1 MKLKKWIAALLMCAL
16 LLPVVGAG
24 TALADTGVKSVA
36 GNFAAVSNNQIFLI
50 LPDETGSSLYSLPV
64 AGGSLTLIDSA
75 AQIDE
80 VFAVD
85 GTVYYLSYTGTGFQV
100 NMRTADAAH
109 AVVATFA
116 SPQVARSLTW
126 YQDALYCLVDSKLT
140 RIGTDGTV
148 TKVSDR
154 LMDNYCIA
162 DGIVYYQSAENQ
174 ATYTKDS
181 KLVPGTEI
189 TQQAGMLYSMRVEGT
204 SDMEM
209 FNQGISTVKAYGSYL
224 YFHNLN
230 HSYIVTTTEE
240 EWLDGLLYRINVQTG
255 QLLMVGSQYDWDYRP
270 TDYGMVY
277 YREKQISL
285 VDQDGVETTLYTP
298 DLYSYVAILD
308 NCVVVY
314 EYNLQKLS
322 LVPLDG
328 TAPTTVYEGA
338 FIVSASEKPSTYT
351 PSVTTPTDTTTVTDP
366 VTGVTTPATTTP
378 ATTPATTTPASTN
391 ILYGA
396 SGDAVRAM
404 QKRLV
409 ELRYLAKGDGVFGD
423 YTLAAVKAFQK
434 AAGLTADG
442 VVGPKTMA
450 ALNNPNAPKASKIA
464 TPPTASK
471 GTDGSYIFPDSSKK
485 KLTRDQVL
493 AIDKNL
499 WPFARNEIYARH
511 GYEFKTAVYANYFAK
526 KSWYKAGGFSTKD
539 LSDIEWYNMNLLKDM
554 EKEFG
559 VGTPTSAPGS
569 GKSSGGSSGS
579 TVPKTGDYIF
589 SQSSTKKLTK
599 AEIRAV
605 DKSLWG
611 YARNEIYARHG
622 YVFKTAKYKTYFEGK
637 SWYKPG
643 GFSTKDLSEIEWYNM
658 ELIKWMED
666 HEG

>member
-1 MKLKKWIAALLMCAL
+1 MKYTKWIAAFLLAAMMLAFV
-16 LLPVVGAG
+16 PAP
-24 TALADTGVKSVA
+24 AAQADTGVKSVA
-36 GNFAAVSNNQIFLI
+36 GNFAAISDNQIFLI
-50 LPDETGSSLYSLPV
+50 LPDETGSTLYSLPV
-64 AGGSLTLIDSA
+64 AGGTLTLIDSA

-80 VFAVD
+80 VFAVG
-85 GTVYYLSYTGTGFQV
+85 GTVYYLSYNGSAFQV
-100 NMRTADAAH
+100 NSRAADGSRAII
-109 AVVATFA
+109 ATFA
-116 SPQVARSLTW
+116 SPQVARALTW
-126 YQDALYCLVDSKLT
+126 YEDALYCLVDSKLT
-140 RIGTDGTV
+140 RVGTDGIV

-154 LMDNYCIA
+154 LMENYCIA

-174 ATYTKDS
+174 VTYTKDS

-189 TQQAGMLYSMRVEGT
+189 KQQAGCLYNMRVDGT

-209 FNQGISTVKAYGSYL
+209 YNQGISTVKAFGNYL

-230 HSYIVTTTEE
+230 HNYIVTTTEE

-255 QLLMVGSQYDWDYRP
+255 QIMMVGSQYDWDYRP
-270 TDYGMVY
+270 TDYGMVF

-285 VDQDGVETTLYTP
+285 VGQDGVETTLYTP
-298 DLYSYVAILD
+298 DLYSYVAILE
-308 NCVVVY
+308 NCAVVY
-314 EYNLQKLS
+314 EYSLQKLS

-338 FIVSASEKPSTYT
+338 FIVGASEKTENPAFT
-351 PSVTTPTDTTTVTDP
+351 PSATTTD
-366 VTGVTTPATTTP
+366 GTTPAATGTDTAT
-378 ATTPATTTPASTN
+378 ATTPATGATNTTPGGS

-396 SGDAVRAM
+396 SGEAVTAF

-409 ELRYLAKGDGVFGD
+409 ELGYLAKADGVFGD

-442 VVGPKTMA
+442 IVGPKTLA
-450 ALNNPNAPKASKIA
+450 AMNAANAPKASAIA
-464 TPPTASK
+464 VPETKKK

-485 KLTRDQVL
+485 KLTKAEIL
-493 AIDKNL
+493 AVDKGL

-511 GYEFKTAVYANYFAK
+511 GYQFKNAIYANYFAK

-539 LSDIEWYNMNLLKDM
+539 LNEIEWYNMNLLKEM
-554 EKEFG
+554 EKEYN
-559 VGTPTSAPGS
+559 VTPDS
-569 GKSSGGSSGS
+569 GSSDKKDSGS
-579 TVPKTGDYIF
+579 SDSYIF

-605 DKSLWG
+605 DKSLWP

-622 YVFKTAKYKTYFEGK
+622 YVFQTKKYKDYFAKK
-637 SWYKPG
+637 SWYKAG
-643 GFSTKDLSEIEWYNM
+643 GFSTKDLNEIEWYNM